1 MDHTPSQEVNRSSAS
16 QGIAFT
22 LCNPVT
28 ITVFTNSQSHIPIL
42 DHMICEG
49 ILVQKLTLEVF
60 KCLI

>member
-1 MDHTPSQEVNRSSAS
+1 MDHTPSQELNRSSDT
-16 QGIAFT
+16 QGTAFT
-22 LCNPVT
+22 LCNPVI
-28 ITVFTNSQSHIPIL
+28 ITMFTNSPQHIPVM